1 MGLYNITYKNKET
14 EKEIN
19 AEMGKPF
26 GLIEKLRLGGIG
38 SRRMIIENFS
48 EDLKNLALKVSG
60 IQYAN
65 IELRPN
71 GVIIHI
77 NQGIYTHAWT
87 IPYFRLS
94 IFNGDFF
101 TIHGGGSHIQFN
113 KEKSWKENKEFLQKI
128 VKLKSNSF
136 PLNYVSIRQI
146 ISSHFNSQL

>member
-1 MGLYNITYKNKET
+1 MGLYNITFKNKET

-26 GLIEKLRLGGIG
+26 GLIEKLKLGGIG

-48 EDLKNLALKVSG
+48 EDIKNLALKVSG

-71 GVIIHI
+71 GIIVHI

-94 IFNGDFF
+94 VFNGDFF

-128 VKLKSNSF
+128 VKLKSEF
-136 PLNYVSIRQI
+136 VSV
-146 ISSHFNSQL
+146 

>member
-1 MGLYNITYKNKET
+1 MGLYNITYKNNET

-26 GLIEKLRLGGIG
+26 GLIEKLKLGGIG

-48 EDLKNLALKVSG
+48 EDIKNLALKVSG

-71 GVIIHI
+71 GIIVHI

-94 IFNGDFF
+94 VFNGDFF

-128 VKLKSNSF
+128 VKLKSEF
-136 PLNYVSIRQI
+136 VSV
-146 ISSHFNSQL
+146 

>member
-26 GLIEKLRLGGIG
+26 GLIEKLKLGGIG

-48 EDLKNLALKVSG
+48 EDIKNLTLKVSG

-71 GVIIHI
+71 GIIVHI
-77 NQGIYTHAWT
+77 NQGIYIHAWT

-94 IFNGDFF
+94 VFNGDFF

-128 VKLKSNSF
+128 VKLKSEF
-136 PLNYVSIRQI
+136 VSV
-146 ISSHFNSQL
+146 

>member
-101 TIHGGGSHIQFN
+101 TIHGGGSHIQFY

-128 VKLKSNSF
+128 VKLKSEF
-136 PLNYVSIRQI
+136 LPA
-146 ISSHFNSQL
+146 

>member
-101 TIHGGGSHIQFN
+101 TVHGGGSNIRFN

-128 VKLKSNSF
+128 VKLKSEF
-136 PLNYVSIRQI
+136 VPA
-146 ISSHFNSQL
+146 

>member
-26 GLIEKLRLGGIG
+26 GLIEKLKLGGIG

-48 EDLKNLALKVSG
+48 EDIKNLSLKVSG

-71 GVIIHI
+71 GIIVHI

-94 IFNGDFF
+94 VFNGDFF

-128 VKLKSNSF
+128 VKLKSEF
-136 PLNYVSIRQI
+136 VSV
-146 ISSHFNSQL
+146 